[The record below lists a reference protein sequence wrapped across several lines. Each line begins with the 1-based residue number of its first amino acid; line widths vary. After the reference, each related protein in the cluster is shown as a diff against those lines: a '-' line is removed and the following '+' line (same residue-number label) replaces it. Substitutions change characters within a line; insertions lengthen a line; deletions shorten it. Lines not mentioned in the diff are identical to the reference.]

1 MPNIT
6 PAAPDWAAILS
17 EMVDSGMSQREVAAA
32 VGLSSPSVS
41 NVLSGKVKTTEYT
54 RGLRIL
60 TAHKAA
66 LKRAKRKPSKATA

>member
-66 LKRAKRKPSKATA
+66 LKRAKRKPAKAAA